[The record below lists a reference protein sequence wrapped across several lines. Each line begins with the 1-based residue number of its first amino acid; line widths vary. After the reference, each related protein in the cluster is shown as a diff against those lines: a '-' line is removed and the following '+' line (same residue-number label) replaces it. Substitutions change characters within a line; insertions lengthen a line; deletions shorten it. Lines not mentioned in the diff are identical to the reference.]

1 MDWLSEIIHTRML
14 LHVDAFPARKSDHD
28 DAAPALANVRDIRDI
43 EPPSYEQGCGPYA
56 RFLAH
61 YELGFDERAAIA
73 MCLAPHVRPQALDA
87 LFVCNNSALG
97 RGLSEVGGLAGQQ
110 HGGFL
115 PTAETILFLLAGNDL
130 ARRCALLPLVDGRHV
145 LAVHGI
151 LKLKSAPSGEPA
163 MAGQFYLSQEHA
175 DLLID
180 GYARPPVF
188 CEEFPAKLL
197 RTNECWDDLVL
208 DSSVIQQV
216 QEIRTWIDH
225 GAAAM
230 DNFGLTRRIKPGY
243 RALLH
248 GPPGT
253 GKTLTVGLL
262 GQATGLD
269 VYRID
274 LAMVVSKYI
283 GETEKNLGRIF
294 DRAAGK
300 DWILFFDEAESLFSK
315 RTAVNDARDRYAN
328 QQVAYLLQRIEEY
341 DGIVILASNLRE
353 HIDDAFTRRFDSIIY
368 FPMPDTKARTLLWQR
383 SVPEH
388 VSWERDIDLEVLA
401 EERSLSGAAIM
412 NVVRYA
418 SLMSEN
424 AGHTE
429 LKRVHVLRGIQ
440 RELQKEGRSA

>member
-1 MDWLSEIIHTRML
+1 
-14 LHVDAFPARKSDHD
+14 
-28 DAAPALANVRDIRDI
+28 
-43 EPPSYEQGCGPYA
+43 
-56 RFLAH
+56 
-61 YELGFDERAAIA
+61 
-73 MCLAPHVRPQALDA
+73 
-87 LFVCNNSALG
+87 
-97 RGLSEVGGLAGQQ
+97 
-110 HGGFL
+110 
-115 PTAETILFLLAGNDL
+115 
-130 ARRCALLPLVDGRHV
+130 
-145 LAVHGI
+145 
-151 LKLKSAPSGEPA
+151 
-163 MAGQFYLSQEHA
+163 
-175 DLLID
+175 
-180 GYARPPVF
+180 
-188 CEEFPAKLL
+188 
-197 RTNECWDDLVL
+197 
-208 DSSVIQQV
+208 
-216 QEIRTWIDH
+216 
-225 GAAAM
+225 M

-262 GQATGLD
+262 GQDTGLD

-300 DWILFFDEAESLFSK
+300 NWILFFDEAESLFSK

-368 FPMPDTKARTLLWQR
+368 FPMPDTKARTRLWKQ
-383 SVPEH
+383 SVPPY
-388 VSWERDIDLEVLA
+388 VVWEKDIDLEVLA
-401 EERSLSGAAIM
+401 EERLLSGAAIM

-418 SLMSEN
+418 SLMSEE
-424 AGHTE
+424 AGHNE
-429 LKRVHVLRGIQ
+429 LKRVHVMRGIQ